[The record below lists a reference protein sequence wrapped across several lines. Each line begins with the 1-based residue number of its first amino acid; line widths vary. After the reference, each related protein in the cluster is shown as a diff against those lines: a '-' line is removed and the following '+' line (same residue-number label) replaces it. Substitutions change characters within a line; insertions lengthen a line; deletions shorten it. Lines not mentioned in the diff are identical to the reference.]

1 VRGRLLAGLSSNVI
15 ALGLVSLFTDIS
27 SEMIYPLI
35 PLFLVS
41 VLGASYID
49 VGTIEGI
56 AESTASIFTVFS
68 GWLSDRWSRRK
79 PITVAGYGVSA
90 LAKPLLTL
98 TSTWPQVLV
107 TRFLDRFGKG
117 VRTAARDALIVESS
131 DGRWLGKA
139 FGFHRAADTIGAV
152 VGPLLASVLIALS
165 FGFRAIFLIAF
176 VPALI
181 GVVLILLFVREAPG
195 PPRQAG
201 ASVREVRLDPTY
213 LNAPFRAYLVVL
225 AVFAIG
231 NSSDVFIILRAQNV
245 GVPLVIIP
253 LLYVAMNLVYA
264 LVSFPAGVLSDRVGR
279 RPIILS
285 GYLIFALTYAGF
297 AFVSNVT
304 QMWVLIALY
313 GLYNGFN
320 EAAAK
325 AYAADLSGGTHLG
338 TYFGFYNSVIGVFAL
353 PASIIAGLLWMAFGA
368 SSVFIYGTLTALIAF
383 ALLLVAPAVLA
394 RYEKR
399 QNEV

>member
-1 VRGRLLAGLSSNVI
+1 MRDRLLTGLGPNVI
-15 ALGLVSLFTDIS
+15 VLGLVSLFTDIS

-41 VLGASYID
+41 VLGASYVD

-56 AESTASIFTVFS
+56 AESTASILNVFS
-68 GWLSDRWSRRK
+68 GWLSDRWGRRK
-79 PITVAGYGVSA
+79 PITVVGYGVSA
-90 LAKPLLTL
+90 LAKPLLAL
-98 TSTWPQVLV
+98 TSSWPQVLV

-117 VRTAARDALIVESS
+117 VRTAARDALIAESS
-131 DGRWLGKA
+131 DERWLGKA

-152 VGPLLASVLIALS
+152 VGPLLASVFIALS
-165 FGFRAIFLIAF
+165 FGFRDIFLIAF

-181 GVVLILLFVREAPG
+181 GVVLILLFVREAPH
-195 PPRQAG
+195 PSPQAEESLRQA
-201 ASVREVRLDPTY
+201 RLNPTY
-213 LNAPFRAYLVVL
+213 LNARFKTYLLVL
-225 AVFAIG
+225 AIFAIG

-264 LVSFPAGVLSDRVGR
+264 LVSFPAGMLSDRVGR

-304 QMWVLIALY
+304 QMWALIALY
-313 GLYNGFN
+313 GVYNGFT

-325 AYAADLSGGTHLG
+325 AYAADLSEGAHLG

-353 PASIIAGLLWMAFGA
+353 PASIIAGLLWMVFGA
-368 SSVFIYGTLTALIAF
+368 PSVFIYGTSTAFIALV
-383 ALLLVAPAVLA
+383 LLLVAPAVLA
-394 RYEKR
+394 RYER
-399 QNEV
+399 RRNEV

>member
-1 VRGRLLAGLSSNVI
+1 MLAGLRPNVI
-15 ALGLVSLFTDIS
+15 VLGLVSLFTDIS

-41 VLGASYID
+41 ALGASYVD
-49 VGTIEGI
+49 VGAIEGV
-56 AESTASIFTVFS
+56 AESTASILKVFS
-68 GWLSDRWSRRK
+68 GWLSDRWGRRK
-79 PITVAGYGVSA
+79 PIIVAGYSVSA
-90 LAKPLLTL
+90 LAKPLLAL
-98 TSTWPQVLV
+98 TSSWPQVLV

-117 VRTAARDALIVESS
+117 VRTAARDALIAESS
-131 DGRWLGKA
+131 DGRLGKA

-152 VGPLLASVLIALS
+152 VGPLIASVLIALS

-181 GVVLILLFVREAPG
+181 GVVLILLFVREARS
-195 PPRQAG
+195 PPPQAETPLQE
-201 ASVREVRLDPTY
+201 ARLNPTY
-213 LNAPFRAYLVVL
+213 LNARFRTYLLVL
-225 AVFAIG
+225 AIFAIG
-231 NSSDVFIILRAQNV
+231 NSSDVFIILRAQNL

-253 LLYVAMNLVYA
+253 LLYLSMNLVYA

-304 QMWVLIALY
+304 QIWVLIALY
-313 GLYNGFN
+313 GLYNGFT

-325 AYAADLSGGTHLG
+325 AYAADLSGGAHLG

-368 SSVFIYGTLTALIAF
+368 PSVFIYGTLTACIAF
-383 ALLLVAPAVLA
+383 ALLLVAPAIQA